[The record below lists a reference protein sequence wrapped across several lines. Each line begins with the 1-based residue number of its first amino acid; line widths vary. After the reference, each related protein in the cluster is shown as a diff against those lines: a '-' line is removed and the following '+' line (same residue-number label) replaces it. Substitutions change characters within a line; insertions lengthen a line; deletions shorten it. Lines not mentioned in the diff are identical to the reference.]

1 MDQHRF
7 LIHGSVHGITA
18 EATAHLR
25 RFERAG
31 GHVEMLHSQH
41 DAIVSYDG
49 DGDQTTIES
58 LIHILEQA
66 GESAESAHGV
76 ITFGW
81 SHQEPSHLHVG
92 APARTAHP
100 FLDKLNNALEAIHLN
115 DWLIKKLRKNP
126 NPMQGA
132 TPSRGATSNPIKD

>member
-1 MDQHRF
+1 MSNHF
-7 LIHGSVHGITA
+7 LIHGSVHGITT
-18 EATAHLR
+18 EAAAHFL

-31 GHVEMLHSQH
+31 GRVEMLHSEC

-66 GESAESAHGV
+66 GACAESAHGV

-92 APARTAHP
+92 AAKTKKTKIAQP
-100 FLDKLNNALEAIHLN
+100 LWDALASIHLKE
-115 DWLIKKLRKNP
+115 WMAKKLRKGQQP
-126 NPMQGA
+126 N
-132 TPSRGATSNPIKD
+132 

>member
-31 GHVEMLHSQH
+31 GHVEMLLSQH
-41 DAIVSYDG
+41 DAIISYDG

-92 APARTAHP
+92 ASARTAHP
-100 FLDKLNNALEAIHLN
+100 FLDKLNALEAIHLK
-115 DWLIKKLRKNP
+115 DWLMKKLRKNP
-126 NPMQGA
+126 DHMQ
-132 TPSRGATSNPIKD
+132 GATSNPIED